1 MTTRLD
7 RLVALL
13 DSGATP
19 VVRATAARQIGG
31 IQKQHPEEL
40 FRLLSRVYEYI
51 GSKSWDTRVAAAQAI
66 EAIAKEVPEWDP
78 NSDDVKPA
86 VDNAEDDLEYLNF
99 GQFNVDSVIRH
110 GRLLLGSAGREYD
123 DGLEGLSPAQRVA
136 AQRAQMRK
144 RLGIGAEFL
153 SDDLL
158 ADEDIAAKE
167 PSVSAA
173 KRKME
178 PVCESNAEEA
188 AEIDMS
194 KLSARERNRLKRK
207 ARLDGSKKKKV
218 DVSTASSAGQSS
230 SSTPATRASGSAG
243 PVLGSAVSVTEQT
256 GDNAAIV
263 VEATR
268 ASNREAVFAISSGRW
283 AFSGLVAMLSVD
295 LFDTLWEVRHGAGM
309 ALREVLKHHGFGAGR
324 SAGFSTE
331 ENSRRNQRFLEDILV
346 RLCCVFALDRFGDFV
361 SDHVVAPV
369 RETCA
374 QALGAASQWAAQ
386 HLVQSTQAAL
396 LQLIARGESGPWEV
410 RHAGLSAMRYVVA
423 VRRDL
428 APLLAGGA
436 LDAALGALRSADDDV
451 RAVAAETLLPLADTL
466 VTCQPHRLLDVVSAA
481 WDALAGAIDDLAAAA
496 AAVLALLARLFT
508 HEEVRSAVSSAGIT
522 DSRFSLPVLV
532 PQLYAFLRHALLS
545 VRRATLQTLLAMAN
559 MPGGVCTSSLL
570 RLVFQNI
577 LLETDNDVRALSCDL
592 WAQLLPTA
600 YQTDLH
606 AETLTSMFT
615 LACTPIGS
623 PLLRSL
629 LLDPLPEG
637 IARHNVDA
645 PMIGQDL
652 GLIPRDM
659 VLRCRVEA
667 AAALGQL
674 AAAWP
679 ADAISAVF
687 GPMLLASLGSPF
699 ALNQQLAA
707 VIAEELAMSERTAA
721 LPTDPMRGM
730 PFASPAFIEQLRAA
744 LSDSLARETL
754 YGDTTAA
761 LARARDDCEHLIDSL
776 PATSRPAIPAL
787 AQFTIAF
794 ADSIIKQTEAFES
807 CGADRRMRLKASSEY
822 FHQLHAQLDV
832 ATKASLAGALV
843 AIGQLPA
850 KLNLIMRSLMA
861 SIKLEPCALLQTR
874 AAKAAARLAALC
886 YGASEPPRPAPADKM
901 VRNLATFACSDPAST
916 PVFAQRST
924 QLESILMLEMVQ
936 RELAQAEAQGRGSKT
951 VDLSNNAAMA
961 QAASAS
967 AQASQRKRRR
977 GPKSQAIN
985 TDDAV
990 DEAIPLVVAA
1000 TLTAEQEREQAAR
1013 LIVRGAEEAL
1023 VAIADL
1029 FGSEMIN
1036 RAPRLW
1042 ECVSQPLSTAYFSD
1056 VDAADKMFAEDQAA
1070 AQAAID
1076 ALRVLMTL
1084 APAMHVDLHRKLAD
1098 TLPWIQQALL
1108 SRFSAVRHMAA
1119 RALAELCRII
1129 TAPAMQAFV
1138 QTALPVLG
1146 DSTLAHRRQGVA
1158 EAIFYVIQRL
1168 DDEVLLPYVTF
1179 LMVPVLGRMSDSNEQ
1194 TRLVCTNC
1202 FAQLIKLVPLEADI
1216 PDPPGISSDLISKR
1230 EHERRFLAQLM
1241 DPKKLEPFKIPVN
1254 INATLRKYQQEGVDW
1269 LAFLN
1274 KYELHG
1280 VLCDDMGLGKTLQTI
1295 CIVASDHHVRREKEP
1310 MPSLVVC
1317 PPTLMGHWEQE
1328 IKQFTSNLVPL
1339 CYAGPPAERRPLLP
1353 QIKNNQADVVIMSY
1367 DVVRNDI
1374 DFLAGINWNYCVL
1387 DEGHVIKN
1395 ARTKLT
1401 MAVKRIQARRR
1412 LILSGTP
1419 VQNNVVE
1426 LWSLFDFLMPGFL
1439 GTERQFNEQYGKP
1452 ILASRDAKQ
1461 MSQQQI
1467 SGETALKQLHKQ
1479 VLPFLLRRMK
1489 EDVLHDL
1496 PPKIIQDYYCELSP
1510 LQKFLYEEFAKSAVT
1525 GNLRKSLG
1533 ISEDVKPPVTPK
1545 ESGGSNK
1552 PATHVFQALQYLRKL
1567 CNHPALV
1574 LSPKHPLYSQ
1584 VTEDLASR
1592 NADLHSLDIAPKMLA
1607 LKDLLNQCGIGISE
1621 SLGTEEAVSA
1631 SHRVL
1636 IFCQHKEMIE
1646 RIEQDLFQRNMPQVT
1661 FMRVDG
1667 TVEARRRQEIVTRFN
1682 SDPSIDCL
1690 LLTTHVGGLGLNLTG
1705 ADTVIFVEH
1714 DYNPAMDLQAMD
1726 RAHRLGQTRVVNV
1739 YRLITRNTLE
1749 EKIMGLQAFKLHMAN
1764 TIVNQQNAGLASMNT
1779 DQLLDLFDVS
1789 PPKNTKKP
1797 RDDDEGGAKSMSKAI
1812 EGLEE
1817 LWDASQYEDEYNLD
1831 NFITSLQQ

>member
-13 DSGATP
+13 DTGATP

-78 NSDDVKPA
+78 NQEEDIKPV
-86 VDNAEDDLEYLNF
+86 VDNIEEEDMEYLNF
-99 GQFNVDSVIRH
+99 GQFNVDSVIKH
-110 GRLLLGSAGREYD
+110 GRLLLGSAGREYED
-123 DGLEGLSPAQRVA
+123 DGLEGLNPAQRVA

-153 SDDLL
+153 GDDLL
-158 ADEDIAAKE
+158 ADEDLAVKV
-167 PSVSAA
+167 PVVA
-173 KRKME
+173 KRKVE
-178 PVCESNAEEA
+178 PEPKVEDAQ
-188 AEIDMS
+188 IDMS

-218 DVSTASSAGQSS
+218 DVSAAPSANLSSSA
-230 SSTPATRASGSAG
+230 STPAAAT
-243 PVLGSAVSVTEQT
+243 PVVGSAVSVTEQS
-256 GDNAAIV
+256 GDSQAIV

-283 AFSGLVAMLSVD
+283 AFSGLASMLSVD
-295 LFDTLWEVRHGAGM
+295 LFDASWE
-309 ALREVLKHHGFGAGR
+309 
-324 SAGFSTE
+324 
-331 ENSRRNQRFLEDILV
+331 
-346 RLCCVFALDRFGDFV
+346 
-361 SDHVVAPV
+361 
-369 RETCA
+369 
-374 QALGAASQWAAQ
+374 
-386 HLVQSTQAAL
+386 
-396 LQLIARGESGPWEV
+396 
-410 RHAGLSAMRYVVA
+410 
-423 VRRDL
+423 
-428 APLLAGGA
+428 
-436 LDAALGALRSADDDV
+436 
-451 RAVAAETLLPLADTL
+451 
-466 VTCQPHRLLDVVSAA
+466 PHRLLDVVSAA
-481 WDALAGAIDDLAAAA
+481 WAALAGAIEDLAAAA

-508 HEEVRSAVSSAGIT
+508 HDEVRSVVSSAGIT
-522 DSRFSLPVLV
+522 DKGFSLPVLV
-532 PQLYAFLRHALLS
+532 PQLYAFLRHALVG
-545 VRRATLQTLLAMAN
+545 VRRAALQTLLAMAK
-559 MPGGVCTSSLL
+559 MPGGVCNASLL
-570 RLVFQNI
+570 RLVYQNI
-577 LLETDNDVRALSCDL
+577 LLETDDHVRALSKEL
-592 WAQLLPTA
+592 WSQLLPSAAQAEIHTDALTA
-600 YQTDLH
+600 
-606 AETLTSMFT
+606 MFAV
-615 LACTPIGS
+615 ACTSIGS
-623 PLLRSL
+623 PLSRAL
-629 LLDPLPEG
+629 LLDSLPEG
-637 IARHNVDA
+637 VSRHNVDA
-645 PMIGQDL
+645 PMLSQDL
-652 GLIPRDM
+652 GLIPRDT

-667 AAALGQL
+667 VAALGQL
-674 AAAWP
+674 VAAWTS
-679 ADAISAVF
+679 DTRSAVF
-687 GPMLLASLGSPF
+687 GPMLFAALGSPL

-707 VIAEELAMSERTAA
+707 VIVEELAMAERIAA
-721 LPTDPMRGM
+721 APADPMRNM
-730 PFASPAFIEQLRAA
+730 PFASPEFVEQLRTA
-744 LSDSLARETL
+744 LSDALARDAL
-754 YGDTTAA
+754 YADTAAA
-761 LARARDDCEHLIDSL
+761 LARAHADCQHLVDSL
-776 PATSRPAIPAL
+776 PASSSLAIPPL

-794 ADSIIKQTEAFES
+794 ADALVKQTEGFDS
-807 CGADRRMRLKASSEY
+807 SGADRRMRLKASVEY
-822 FHQLHAQLDV
+822 FHQLHAQLDI

-843 AIGQLPA
+843 SIGQLPA
-850 KLNLIMRSLMA
+850 KLNAIMRALMA
-861 SIKLEPCALLQTR
+861 AIKLEPCHLLQTR
-874 AAKAAARLAALC
+874 AANAAARLAALC
-886 YGASEPPRPAPADKM
+886 YGASQPPRPAPADKM

-916 PVFAQRST
+916 PVFAQRSA

-936 RELAQAEAQGRGSKT
+936 RELAQAEAQGRGAKT
-951 VDLSNNAAMA
+951 SDPSTNTAMA

-977 GPKSQAIN
+977 GPKSQAIPVEE
-985 TDDAV
+985 AV

-1000 TLTAEQEREQAAR
+1000 SLTAEQEREQAAR
-1013 LIVRGAEEAL
+1013 LIVRGANEAL
-1023 VAIADL
+1023 AAIAHL
-1029 FGSEMIN
+1029 FGPELIT

-1042 ECVSQPLSTAYFSD
+1042 ECVSLPLSSSFAIN
-1056 VDAADKMFAEDQAA
+1056 VDSADSLFAADQAA
-1070 AQAAID
+1070 AQATID

-1084 APAMHVDLHRKLAD
+1084 APAMHTDLHSVLEH
-1098 TLPWIQQALL
+1098 TLPWILQALL

-1119 RALAELCRII
+1119 RALAELCRIT
-1129 TAPAMQAFV
+1129 TANAMQSFV
-1138 QTALPVLG
+1138 QNALPVLG

-1158 EAIFYVIQRL
+1158 EAIYYVIQRL

-1216 PDPPGISSDLISKR
+1216 PDPPDLIAKR

-1241 DPKKLEPFKIPVN
+1241 DPTKLEPFKIPVN

-1295 CIVASDHHVRREKEP
+1295 CIMASDHHVRREKEP

-1317 PPTLMGHWEQE
+1317 PPTLIGHWEQE
-1328 IKQFTSNLVPL
+1328 IKHYTGNLQPL
-1339 CYAGPPAERRPLLP
+1339 CYAGPPGERRPLLP
-1353 QIKNNQADVVIMSY
+1353 RIKSNQADVVIMSY

-1374 DFLAGINWNYCVL
+1374 DLLASINWNYCVL

-1489 EDVLHDL
+1489 EDVLSDL

-1510 LQKFLYEEFAKSAVT
+1510 LQKFLYEEFAKSTAT
-1525 GNLRKSLG
+1525 GTLRKSLG
-1533 ISEDVKPPVTPK
+1533 ISEDVKPEVDSK
-1545 ESGGSNK
+1545 QSVAKS
-1552 PATHVFQALQYLRKL
+1552 ATHVFQALQYLRKL

-1584 VTEDLASR
+1584 VVRDLASR
-1592 NADLHSLDIAPKMLA
+1592 QADLHSLDIAPKMQA
-1607 LKDLLNQCGIGISE
+1607 LKDLLNQCGIGVSDP
-1621 SLGTEEAVSA
+1621 SGAVEEEVSA

-1789 PPKNTKKP
+1789 PPKTTKKSK
-1797 RDDDEGGAKSMSKAI
+1797 DEEEGGAKSMSKAI